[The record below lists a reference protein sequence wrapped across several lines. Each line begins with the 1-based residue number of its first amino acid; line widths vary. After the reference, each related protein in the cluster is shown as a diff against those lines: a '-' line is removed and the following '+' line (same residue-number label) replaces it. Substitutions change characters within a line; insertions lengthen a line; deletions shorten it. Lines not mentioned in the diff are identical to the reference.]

1 MANMNFDSLWLEKL
15 HIFFKILFT
24 FLSTFKLQ
32 ISFKLILFQLRARA
46 VLLYVGSSKNSW
58 WFAKWVE
65 SGVHLICTLL
75 KDKRLLKALINL
87 ASLFQSIKYEIIT
100 PLFTLKRISSHFA
113 VFSKVYVHCTY
124 VRTYARTYR
133 KIPMGI
139 PMGISMGIP
148 NLIETYILESRT

>member
-65 SGVHLICTLL
+65 TGVHLICTLL
-75 KDKRLLKALINL
+75 KDKRLLKALINIFNL

-139 PMGISMGIP
+139 P